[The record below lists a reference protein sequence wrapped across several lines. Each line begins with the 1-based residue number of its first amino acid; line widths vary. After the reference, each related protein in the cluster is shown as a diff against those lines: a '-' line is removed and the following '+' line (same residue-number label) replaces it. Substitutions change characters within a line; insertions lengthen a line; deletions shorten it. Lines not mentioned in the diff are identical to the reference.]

1 MSDYQYFFFLLGAIL
16 GVLIIIGWQ
25 LHRIVNILIMKN
37 KGEPSGSDITK
48 LYLEQMGTKK
58 KK

>member
-1 MSDYQYFFFLLGAIL
+1 MSDYQYFFFLLAAIL
-16 GVLIIIGWQ
+16 GALIVIGWQ

-37 KGEPSGSDITK
+37 KGEPSESDITK